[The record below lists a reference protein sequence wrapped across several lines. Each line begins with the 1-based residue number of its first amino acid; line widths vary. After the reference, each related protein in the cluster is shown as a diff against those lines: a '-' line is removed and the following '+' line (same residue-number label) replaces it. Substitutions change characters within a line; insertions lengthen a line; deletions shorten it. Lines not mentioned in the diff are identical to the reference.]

1 MISYILCGFCMG
13 VTSVVS
19 KTTFRKRGHI
29 MLGRFVKVRVTSP
42 MYSYNSRFG
51 FKYKLNY
58 GVIEDHKTKK
68 NTVQCAYIMGINHP
82 VRNFDGRVIAIVK
95 RNGGKGIVWVV
106 APKSTRFIV
115 NDIKTAI
122 DFAEGKN
129 GYTIDCLFERS
140 CGAVVFRDDG
150 GERKFLLIRN
160 RRSAHWGFPKG
171 HVEPGETDEET
182 AKREVLEET
191 GLNINIL
198 PDFVRKSD
206 YTIQGKIEKSV
217 SIFLAKTSEIQY
229 TLQVEEIEE
238 CGWFNYNKAL
248 STLNYEN
255 DKSILIE
262 AKNFLDGNS
271 EM

>member
-1 MISYILCGFCMG
+1 
-13 VTSVVS
+13 
-19 KTTFRKRGHI
+19 

-58 GVIEDHKTKK
+58 GIVEDHKTRK

-82 VRNFDGRVIAIVK
+82 VRNFDGRVIAIVR

-115 NDIKTAI
+115 NDIKEAI

-140 CGAVVFRDDG
+140 CGAVVFRKEAG
-150 GERKFLLIRN
+150 AVRYLLIRN

-182 AKREVLEET
+182 AIREVAEET
-191 GLNINIL
+191 GLNISIL
-198 PDFVRKSD
+198 PGFVKKSD

-217 SIFLAKTSEIQY
+217 SIFLAETSETSY

-238 CGWFNYNKAL
+238 CGWFDYDSAM

-255 DKSILIE
+255 DKFILIE
-262 AKNFLDGNS
+262 AKNHLDSLYPEDN
-271 EM
+271 

>member
-1 MISYILCGFCMG
+1 
-13 VTSVVS
+13 
-19 KTTFRKRGHI
+19 

-42 MYSYNSRFG
+42 MYSYNNRFG

-58 GVIEDHKTKK
+58 GIIEDHKTRK
-68 NTVQCAYIMGINHP
+68 NTVQSAYIMGINHP

-95 RNGGKGIVWVV
+95 RNGGKGVVWVV

-140 CGAVVFRDDG
+140 CGAVVFRNEG
-150 GERKFLLIRN
+150 NELKYLLIRN
-160 RRSAHWGFPKG
+160 KRSAHWGFPKG

-182 AKREVLEET
+182 AIREVLEET
-191 GLNINIL
+191 GLNIDIL
-198 PDFVRKSD
+198 PGFVKKSD

-217 SIFLAKTSEIQY
+217 SIFLAKTKETRY

-238 CGWFNYNKAL
+238 CGWFTYDEAMT
-248 STLNYEN
+248 TLNYDN
-255 DKSILIE
+255 DKLILIE
-262 AKNFLDGNS
+262 AKKFLDENYKT
-271 EM
+271 EE